1 MAYPSFAQLV
11 GTQIRVVTDRKVVR
25 DAGGAARVSSYYD
38 GVKHAFVVRHKLST
52 SDVETLRDFYADN
65 QAVSFDFTFSLD
77 ALTYTV
83 VFGPNGLRM
92 SLDGPYHDVEV
103 DLEEV

>member
-11 GTQIRVVTDRKVVR
+11 GTQVRVVTDRKVVR

-38 GVKHAFVVRHKLST
+38 GVKHAFVVRHKLSA
-52 SDVETLRDFYADN
+52 SDLNALRTFYADN
-65 QAVSFDFTFSLD
+65 QAISFDFTFALD
-77 ALTYTV
+77 ALTYVV

-92 SLDGPYHDVEV
+92 SPAGPYHDVEV